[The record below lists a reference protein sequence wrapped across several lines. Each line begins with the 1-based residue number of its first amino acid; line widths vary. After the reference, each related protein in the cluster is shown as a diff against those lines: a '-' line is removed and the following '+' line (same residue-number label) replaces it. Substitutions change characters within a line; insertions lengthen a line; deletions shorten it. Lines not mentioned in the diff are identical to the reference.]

1 MIFKNLPAQLN
12 KKDAEGKQLPNIVK
26 ISNQTLKPEQE
37 EPTVFEIPAEKFI
50 YPQVESQEEMVTI
63 CGTMENLI
71 DTFNDVLRDAST
83 SESKN
88 SIRMA
93 KTGEPADIIEAAILK
108 GKNFTF
114 VASER
119 ISAAEAK
126 EKFSELRNI
135 AKTEGLTDAELAA
148 KVRAMLGA

>member
-1 MIFKNLPAQLN
+1 MRFLNLPALLN
-12 KKDAEGKQLPNIVK
+12 KKDAEDKQLPNIVK
-26 ISNQTLKPEQE
+26 ISNTVLKPDNED
-37 EPTVFEIPAEKFI
+37 PTKFEIPAEKFT
-50 YPQVESQEEMVTI
+50 YPQVDSQEEMVQI
-63 CGTMENLI
+63 CGGQENLL
-71 DTFNDVLRDAST
+71 DTFNDFLRDAAIT
-83 SESKN
+83 EAKN

-93 KTGEPADIIEAAILK
+93 KTGDMSDIVEAGILK

-119 ISAAEAK
+119 ITAAEAK